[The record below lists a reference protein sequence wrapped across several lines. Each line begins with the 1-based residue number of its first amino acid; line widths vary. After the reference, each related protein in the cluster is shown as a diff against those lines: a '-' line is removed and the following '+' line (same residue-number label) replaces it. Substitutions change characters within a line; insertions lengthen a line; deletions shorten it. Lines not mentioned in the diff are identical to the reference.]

1 VERCI
6 NQPEMQAFVLAV
18 PEASRHL
25 RPICT
30 VLQIPIPLYLKVR
43 RTQPASPQAEPPPD
57 ASPDATAA
65 PAPAP
70 ASPPIIRK
78 LVPDPRHAHPGW
90 RNYVTVSGRLRA

>member
-6 NQPEMQAFVLAV
+6 SQPEMQAFVLAV
-18 PEASRHL
+18 PEAARHL

-43 RTQPASPQAEPPPD
+43 RTQPASPQAEPPAD
-57 ASPDATAA
+57 ASPAA

-70 ASPPIIRK
+70 ASPPIIHK

-90 RNYVTVSGRLRA
+90 RNFVTVSGRLRA